1 MNFRGYQFCGPGFAF
16 DWEMP
21 PMRVFW
27 RGWRR
32 FPRREEYLKMLEE
45 YKKELEEELRQVEQ
59 EIQEWKK
66 ATA

>member
-1 MNFRGYQFCGPGFAF
+1 
-16 DWEMP
+16 
-21 PMRVFW
+21 MRVFW